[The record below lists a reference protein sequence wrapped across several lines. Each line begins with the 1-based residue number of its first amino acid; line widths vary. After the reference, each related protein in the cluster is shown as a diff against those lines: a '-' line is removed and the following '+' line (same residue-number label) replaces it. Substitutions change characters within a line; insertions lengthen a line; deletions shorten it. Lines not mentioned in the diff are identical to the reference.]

1 MFCIM
6 FNIYI
11 FNLFKEPFNVEE
23 AGKCKASPYAAMP
36 VKGGAYF
43 IKNKIFSYSMDETWG
58 DILKDLLEDS
68 NFVFGKA
75 DTADVCLSA

>member
-1 MFCIM
+1 MSKR
-6 FNIYI
+6 
-11 FNLFKEPFNVEE
+11 L
-23 AGKCKASPYAAMP
+23 ASAKHPPMLQCQLR
-36 VKGGAYF
+36 GGAYF